1 MINQKITLGKCLL
14 NIFVGLII
22 LYGAEILGF
31 MISAGLD
38 EITPM
43 KPLVI
48 ILNSLFYIT
57 IAVSCFYFYTK
68 KVSLSDWGLKQQ
80 KSVAQWFLLAIF
92 FPILCSLTI
101 FLFLNGKGNWEIA
114 WQNEQ
119 QFLNRL
125 LIILIDFG
133 IAAGIVEELI
143 FRGLIMKSIEWK
155 LNKKMAIGISSILFT
170 LLHIPGFS
178 EGWLVFLLGFLY
190 TLSISLFLSLLVYRS
205 GGLIMSML
213 CHAMMNIVNFSFYY
227 GETERARALF
237 AFIPIENNEYLVLI
251 VSHIVII
258 TLCLLASIFAI
269 ALKKKNS
276 QNREQWETNI
286 IRTN

>member
-31 MISAGLD
+31 MISAGLE
-38 EITPM
+38 EIIPV
-43 KPLVI
+43 KSLVI
-48 ILNSLFYIT
+48 ILNCLFYIAIT
-57 IAVSCFYFYTK
+57 ISCFYFYTK

-80 KSVAQWFLLAIF
+80 KPATQWFLLAIF
-92 FPILCSLTI
+92 FPILCSMI
-101 FLFLNGKGNWEIA
+101 ICLFLNGKGNWEIT

-133 IAAGIVEELI
+133 IAAGVVEELI

-155 LNKKMAIGISSILFT
+155 FNKKMAIGISSILFT

-178 EGWLVFLLGFLY
+178 EGWFVFLLGFLY
-190 TLSISLFLSLLVYRS
+190 TLSVSLFLSLLVYRS

-213 CHAMMNIVNFSFYY
+213 CHAMINIVNFSFYY
-227 GETERARALF
+227 GETERTRALF
-237 AFIPIENNEYLVLI
+237 TFIPIENNEHLVLI

-258 TLCLLASIFAI
+258 TLCILASIFVI
-269 ALKKKNS
+269 ALKKENT
-276 QNREQWETNI
+276 QNREQWKTNI
-286 IRTN
+286 IKKN